1 MVNVTLSISEEL
13 KKKMEQFR
21 IINWSEVAREAFIK
35 KMKQLEILESFTKD
49 SEFTEKDA
57 LLLGRKVNEALA
69 KKLKV

>member
-1 MVNVTLSISEEL
+1 
-13 KKKMEQFR
+13 MEQFR